1 MPSANYS
8 KSFETIKIL
17 ARGRIKIHIVGRGV
31 FILCMLASPLSKF
44 YHTWRIY
51 TDGVHSHHRT
61 GVPEQAENIPNE
73 REPALVI
80 CFHAPDPGNAGV
92 GKKGNYGYKKMAAI
106 TCGTI

>member
-1 MPSANYS
+1 MY
-8 KSFETIKIL
+8 
-17 ARGRIKIHIVGRGV
+17 VGPHPFQN
-31 FILCMLASPLSKF
+31 FIIPGEF
-44 YHTWRIY
+44 TR
-51 TDGVHSHHRT
+51 DGVHSHHRT